1 MATLGEMGDISNLC
15 QFGYYEWVYFRQK
28 TPAFQFQ
35 KEELVICLGPT
46 KNDVNDMFQ
55 WVLQKNG
62 QVVPKR
68 NIRRLRSEDLNVTNE
83 TESNKRAAFD
93 VDIQEPLED
102 SIAPAPL
109 KPGR

>member
-62 QVVPKR
+62 QVVPR
-68 NIRRLRSEDLNVTNE
+68 LTLRRLRFE
-83 TESNKRAAFD
+83 
-93 VDIQEPLED
+93 
-102 SIAPAPL
+102 
-109 KPGR
+109 